1 MEELEVTLK
10 LLEVSHKF
18 HNNIIS
24 SMHVF
29 TIQLTSQPQRADII
43 ILPMKE
49 VAHEEEEEEESKSDD
64 PKLDFE
70 VIDALLDALD
80 LDE

>member
-1 MEELEVTLK
+1 
-10 LLEVSHKF
+10 
-18 HNNIIS
+18 
-24 SMHVF
+24 MHVF

-49 VAHEEEEEEESKSDD
+49 VANENEEEEEESKSDD

>member
-1 MEELEVTLK
+1 MC
-10 LLEVSHKF
+10 SQ
-18 HNNIIS
+18 S
-24 SMHVF
+24 SWPKAG
-29 TIQLTSQPQRADII
+29 QPQRADII

-80 LDE
+80 LEE